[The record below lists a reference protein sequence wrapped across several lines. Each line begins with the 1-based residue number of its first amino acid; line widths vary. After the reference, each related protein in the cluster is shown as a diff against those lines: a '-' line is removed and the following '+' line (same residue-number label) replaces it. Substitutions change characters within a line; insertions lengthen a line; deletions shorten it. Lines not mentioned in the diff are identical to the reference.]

1 MSTSNSYYTY
11 NFNRWTI
18 KDSWTSSSYE
28 DYYSPWDAEYSYARR
43 LKDIKWRFDEPFDP
57 YPEFVEVRNG
67 KPPKLPD
74 SYPKGDLDDLLGFG
88 SEDG

>member
-1 MSTSNSYYTY
+1 MSTSYTY
-11 NFNRWTI
+11 NFSGWTI
-18 KDSWTSSSYE
+18 NDSWTSSNLNNRT
-28 DYYSPWDAEYSYARR
+28 YYSLLDEEDSFARR
-43 LKDIKWRFDEPFDP
+43 LNNIKWRFDEPFDP
-57 YPEFVEVRNG
+57 YREFVEVRNG

>member
-1 MSTSNSYYTY
+1 MSTSYYMY
-11 NFNRWTI
+11 DSNDWTI
-18 KDSWTSSSYE
+18 KDYWTSSSSH
-28 DYYSPWDAEYSYARR
+28 DRVYYSSWDDEDPFVRR
-43 LKDIKWRFDEPFDP
+43 LKNIKWRFDEPFDP
-57 YPEFVEVRNG
+57 YREFVEVRNG

>member
-1 MSTSNSYYTY
+1 MSTSNNYYTY
-11 NFNRWTI
+11 NFNGWTI
-18 KDSWTSSSYE
+18 KDSWASSSE
-28 DYYSPWDAEYSYARR
+28 EYSYARR

-57 YPEFVEVRNG
+57 YREFVEVRNG